1 LEGRQFLL
9 EFCLYSV
16 GTGQPELQ
24 KEIPMTSTNP
34 KEQAKAPGA
43 PAQPTQANELES
55 RELDKVVGGLKKSG
69 GGPKSGV
76 IDDPCGGGE

>member
-1 LEGRQFLL
+1 
-9 EFCLYSV
+9 
-16 GTGQPELQ
+16 
-24 KEIPMTSTNP
+24 MTSTNP

-43 PAQPTQANELES
+43 PARQTQSSELES
-55 RELDKVVGGLKKSG
+55 RALDKVVGGLKKSS

>member
-1 LEGRQFLL
+1 
-9 EFCLYSV
+9 
-16 GTGQPELQ
+16 
-24 KEIPMTSTNP
+24 MTSKTP

-43 PAQPTQANELES
+43 SARPPRASELKAS
-55 RELDKVVGGLKKSG
+55 ELDKVVGGLRKAG

>member
-1 LEGRQFLL
+1 
-9 EFCLYSV
+9 
-16 GTGQPELQ
+16 
-24 KEIPMTSTNP
+24 MTSKNP

-43 PAQPTQANELES
+43 SARPIQARELES